1 MYHGVTNECKC
12 SLCISVSLVD
22 SGVSGDSPTVSDL
35 RAVKNSESLVENG
48 VSSGSVISYGL

>member
-1 MYHGVTNECKC
+1 MQVFIVYF
-12 SLCISVSLVD
+12 SVSGGFWCLWRF
-22 SGVSGDSPTVSDL
+22 PTVSDL